1 MNILYNFPDNYLV
14 VAVNMKINPIIPNA
28 NGSIIFLV
36 FSLSLSLIQHL
47 NALPNIKT
55 PNAAN
60 IMKNG
65 CK

>member
-14 VAVNMKINPIIPNA
+14 VAVNIKINPIIPNA

-36 FSLSLSLIQHL
+36 FSLSFSLIQNL

-55 PNAAN
+55 PKEAN

-65 CK
+65 